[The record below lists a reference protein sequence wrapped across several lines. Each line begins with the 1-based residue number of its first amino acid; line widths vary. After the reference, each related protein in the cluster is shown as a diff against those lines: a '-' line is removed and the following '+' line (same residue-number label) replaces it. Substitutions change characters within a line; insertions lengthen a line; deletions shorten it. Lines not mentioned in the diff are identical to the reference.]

1 MLDCNTPET
10 LTLLTTAGL
19 WWLPLVR
26 KLWWWLESEW
36 WPGWWPGWLTGGYC
50 SVLPQLICPLTA
62 SCLNCGGF
70 GWWSSEPWA
79 ESRERTEQRA
89 LESRT
94 VTWRVTLSRY
104 WRDVTRN
111 WLQAVLPGPGAS
123 QLGPDCYVTT
133 LARGNT
139 GHRHTGAADSQ
150 INFMLELKLR
160 ENWKDTFWF
169 WPEPIFFQ
177 LDFEAF
183 LER

>member
-1 MLDCNTPET
+1 MSIIISLFSLFTVFWLWCDSYSSDVR
-10 LTLLTTAGL
+10 LQHAGDFNAVNYCRPL
-19 WWLPLVR
+19 MAASSPLV
-26 KLWWWLESEW
+26 LWWWLESEW

-139 GHRHTGAADSQ
+139 GHRGTQGHRGRRFSD
-150 INFMLELKLR
+150 
-160 ENWKDTFWF
+160 
-169 WPEPIFFQ
+169 Q
-177 LDFEAF
+177 LYARVET
-183 LER
+183 